1 MSIRKSLIAL
11 SLVAT
16 ALSAVAAGDA
26 DRVQSIQLK
35 DGTTMHHYKD
45 GKMSMEDKN
54 GKIVYMKEGV
64 KMETTDGKTI
74 AMSGNEVARLY
85 IEKYQAN
92 RP

>member
-1 MSIRKSLIAL
+1 MSIRQSLIAL

-26 DRVQSIQLK
+26 DKVQSIQLK
-35 DGTTMHHYKD
+35 DGTTVHQYKD
-45 GKMSMEDKN
+45 GKMAME
-54 GKIVYMKEGV
+54 GKYGNAVYMQEGV

-74 AMSGNEVARLY
+74 TMSGNEVARLFL
-85 IEKYQAN
+85 EKYQAN

>member
-1 MSIRKSLIAL
+1 MSVRKSLIAL

-35 DGTTMHHYKD
+35 DGATVHHYKD
-45 GKMSMEDKN
+45 GKMSMENKYGN
-54 GKIVYMKEGV
+54 IHYMKEGV
-64 KMETTDGKTI
+64 KMETVDGKTI
-74 AMSGNEVARLY
+74 VMSGNEVARLY
-85 IEKYQAN
+85 MEKYQNN